1 MLEAQQ
7 QFAFQVKTEM
17 YHGVGY
23 SLNLGKFLEER
34 GLAKVGLLVDEG
46 VAQKAPYYLEVRDIL
61 AKHTK
66 NLYIEELR
74 GTEEPDYDY
83 LDEVAAKIRQI
94 KDLDVLIGIGGG
106 SCLDVT
112 KAVAVLLKNPGKGIE
127 YRGFDKVVS
136 PGVPTIAIPST
147 AGTGSE
153 VTINAPFT
161 DKREMRKLGI
171 NGRYL
176 NATYAILDAEWTI
189 SCPRFFAVSAGMDAM
204 THTLESF
211 TCKQANQLTRF
222 FSKGAFRLLFQALP
236 ALIDDPLNREKRQQI
251 LLGAYL
257 AGIALFNS
265 GSGIAGALS
274 YPIGVHYKVPHG
286 IGGGIFLAPVIEYNV
301 KRGYEDYAELLDL
314 IECHPELASK
324 EKNLRFLEVFQALAD
339 KLEVPTHLGQ
349 WGITRQ
355 NLDEVAKLMLPM
367 QGAFDQ
373 NPIAFSA
380 ETDAPEMLRAYVLLL

>member
-1 MLEAQQ
+1 MSETQN

-17 YHGVGY
+17 FHGIGY

-34 GLAKVGLLVDEG
+34 GLTQVALLVDEG
-46 VAQKAPYYLEVRDIL
+46 VARKAPYYLEVKDIL
-61 AKHTK
+61 AGHTK

-83 LDEVAAKIRQI
+83 LDEVAARVRRI
-94 KDLDVLIGIGGG
+94 KDLDVVIGIGGG
-106 SCLDVT
+106 SCLDT
-112 KAVAVLLKNPGKGIE
+112 AKAVAVLRTNPGKGID
-127 YRGFDKVVS
+127 YRGFDKVVK

-161 DKREMRKLGI
+161 DKREMRKMGI

-176 NATYAILDAEWTI
+176 NATYAILDAEWTM
-189 SCPRFFAVSAGMDAM
+189 SCPQFFAVSAGMDAM
-204 THTLESF
+204 THSLESF

-222 FSKGAFRLLFQALP
+222 FSQEAFRVLFQALP
-236 ALIDDPLNREKRQQI
+236 ALVDDPLNKEQRQQL

-286 IGGGIFLAPVIEYNV
+286 IGGGIFLAPVIKYNLD
-301 KRGYEDYAELLDL
+301 RGYEGYAELLDL
-314 IECHPELASK
+314 VEYHPELSRK
-324 EKNLRFLEVFQALAD
+324 EKNLRFLEAFQALTD
-339 KLEVPTHLGQ
+339 KLKVPTHLGQ

-355 NLDEVAKLMLPM
+355 NLEEVAKLMLPM
-367 QGAFDQ
+367 QAAFDQ
-373 NPIAFSA
+373 NPIPFSA
-380 ETDAPEMLRAYVLLL
+380 ETDALEMLRTHVI

>member
-1 MLEAQQ
+1 MVGAQE

-17 YHGVGY
+17 YYGIGY
-23 SLNLGKFLEER
+23 SRNLGKFLQER
-34 GLAKVGLLVDEG
+34 GLARVGLLVDAG
-46 VAQKAPYYLEVRDIL
+46 VAQKASYYQEVRDIL
-61 AKHTK
+61 AGHTK

-94 KDLDVLIGIGGG
+94 EHLDVLIGIGGG

-112 KAVAVLLKNPGKGIE
+112 KAVAVLRTNPGKGID
-127 YRGFDKVVS
+127 YRGFDQVVN

-176 NATYAILDAEWTI
+176 NATYAILDAEWTM
-189 SCPRFFAVSAGMDAM
+189 SCPLFFAVSAGMDAM

-211 TCKQANQLTRF
+211 TCKQANRLTRI
-222 FSKGAFRLLFQALP
+222 FSKEAFRLLFQALP
-236 ALIDDPLNREKRQQI
+236 ALIDDPHNREKRQQI

-286 IGGGIFLAPVIEYNV
+286 IGGGIFLASVIEYNV
-301 KRGYEDYAELLDL
+301 DRGYEDYAELLDL
-314 IECHPELASK
+314 VEYRPELTPR
-324 EKNLRFLEVFQALAD
+324 EKRLRFLEVFRALVD
-339 KLEVPTHLGQ
+339 KLGVPTHLGQ
-349 WGITRQ
+349 WGITRE
-355 NLDEVAKLMLPM
+355 NLDAVAKLMLPM
-367 QGAFDQ
+367 QAAFDQ
-373 NPIAFSA
+373 NPIPFAA
-380 ETDAPEMLRAYVLLL
+380 ETDALDMLRAHVI